1 MTLEQLE
8 ERIARKTAARR
19 FIGWF
24 DFSRDG
30 FDMRMCGARAF
41 RIQQR
46 LVGNRITMREA
57 LWG

>member
-1 MTLEQLE
+1 MSLDQIA

-19 FIGWF
+19 TIGWF

-30 FDMRMCGARAF
+30 YDMRMCTARAF

-46 LVGNRITMREA
+46 MVGNRLTLREA

>member
-1 MTLEQLE
+1 MTLDQIT

-30 FDMRMCGARAF
+30 YDMRMCTARAF

-46 LVGNRITMREA
+46 LVGNRITIRQA